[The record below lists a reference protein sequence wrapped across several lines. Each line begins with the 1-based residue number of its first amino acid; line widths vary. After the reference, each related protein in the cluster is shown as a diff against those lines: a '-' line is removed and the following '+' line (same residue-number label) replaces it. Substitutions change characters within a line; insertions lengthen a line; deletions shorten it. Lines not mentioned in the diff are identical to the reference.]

1 MCILLVYIY
10 YCLIFYPFGKGGF
23 FDKDTENLRTI
34 YYDKFIGES
43 LSLKCEFEAT
53 EKEMKVLWQTSR
65 LANNNFDFIFI

>member
-1 MCILLVYIY
+1 MYTACLYLLLLNFFTHSEKV
-10 YCLIFYPFGKGGF
+10 GF